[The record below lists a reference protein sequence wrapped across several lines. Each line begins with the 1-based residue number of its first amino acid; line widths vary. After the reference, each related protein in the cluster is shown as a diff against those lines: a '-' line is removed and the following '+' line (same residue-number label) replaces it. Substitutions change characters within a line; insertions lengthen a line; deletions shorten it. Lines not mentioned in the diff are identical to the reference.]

1 MHPNR
6 RFRDQVLGALQE
18 QVDEFERLTGRRLD
32 EFTKDLAHEGEAE
45 WRNLKREL
53 KQTSRRA
60 RKRSGCGRRASFS
73 SGRLDRRERRRRSHR
88 SRDTR
93 HRDESSFADSP
104 EGRAE
109 RRRVRRARR
118 RVARRVG
125 FVSHLGSYAFT
136 LGILALVTRSIR
148 VAAIVGL
155 FWGIGLFFHYL
166 FAIWAPSWRD
176 RSVAEEVDSRSP
188 RAVAS
193 ERAKV
198 TTRSRKSMEDLS
210 ASIAKEIRNPITE
223 AKRLVQK
230 MGEDAAADENLAHA
244 ERALTELDRVERS
257 ISHLLRYARDEAP
270 RPAPISLRAVAEAA
284 AAALQPR
291 AEAAGAEIL
300 IDFDTAGPVRGD
312 PKKLGQVLEHLIS
325 NALDAFESRAG
336 MSLVSDPMIEIA
348 GGEGAEGHEVWV
360 SIADNGPGIPRED
373 QPRIWNPF
381 YTTKET
387 GKGLG
392 LAVARKTIEAHG
404 GRIDLLADRAR
415 GSEFVMRFPKDA
427 PAMGES
433 AFDDEAGEDRYV
445 G

>member
-32 EFTKDLAHEGEAE
+32 EFTKDLASEGEAE
-45 WRNLKREL
+45 WRSLKRDL

-60 RKRSGCGRRASFS
+60 RKRRCGGRSSSSSYRRP
-73 SGRLDRRERRRRSHR
+73 GREKRRGRTRRSRRERSGEE
-88 SRDTR
+88 SR
-93 HRDESSFADSP
+93 FADSP

-118 RVARRVG
+118 RVARRIG
-125 FVSHLGSYAFT
+125 FVSHFGSYAFT
-136 LGILALVTRSIR
+136 LGILALVTRSVR

-166 FAIWAPSWRD
+166 FAIWAPRWRD

-210 ASIAKEIRNPITE
+210 ASIAREIRNPITQ
-223 AKRLVQK
+223 AKRLVQQ
-230 MGEDAAADENLAHA
+230 MGEQTATDENLAHA

-270 RPAPISLRAVAEAA
+270 RPAPISLRTVAEAA
-284 AAALQPR
+284 AAALGPR

-300 IDFDTAGPVRGD
+300 LDFEGSGPIRGD
-312 PKKLGQVLEHLIS
+312 QTKLGEVLEHLIS
-325 NALDAFESRAG
+325 NAIDAFESRAG

-360 SIADNGPGIPRED
+360 SIADNGPGIPPEE
-373 QPRIWNPF
+373 QSQIWNPF
-381 YTTKET
+381 FTTKET

-404 GRIDLLADRAR
+404 GRIDLEAQRAR
-415 GSEFVMRFPKDA
+415 GSEFVMRFPKDTRGA
-427 PAMGES
+427 AEGGFEN
-433 AFDDEAGEDRYV
+433 ETGAGADV